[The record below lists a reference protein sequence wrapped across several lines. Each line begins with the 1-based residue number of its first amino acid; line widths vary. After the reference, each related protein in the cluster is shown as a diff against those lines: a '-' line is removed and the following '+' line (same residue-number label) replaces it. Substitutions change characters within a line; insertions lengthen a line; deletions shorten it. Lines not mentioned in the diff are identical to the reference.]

1 MRGWVADVEGGGNG
15 SYRTVETEAARK
27 AQLFASTNVWVDDA
41 PYISGGMS
49 ENGSFLLLDVP
60 PGNITINFA
69 APGAPDARLIL
80 QNVPGNA
87 DVFVGGLI
95 LKKEGVDF
103 ADPAAVQVRSAAH
116 IDKPHPTGRF
126 AIVAGRKIPIVDT
139 PLAQMV
145 ERHDFPTPPAS
156 QGQAPLATVK

>member
-1 MRGWVADVEGGGNG
+1 MRGWVADVEGGGN
-15 SYRTVETEAARK
+15 SNFRTVETEAARK
-27 AQLFASTNVWVDDA
+27 AQLFTSTNVWVDSA

-49 ENGSFLLLDVP
+49 ETGSFLLLDVP
-60 PGNITINFA
+60 PGNITISFA

-103 ADPAAVQVRSAAH
+103 ADPEAVQVRSAAH
-116 IDKPHPTGRF
+116 IDKPHPNGRF

-139 PLAQMV
+139 PIAQLT
-145 ERHDFPTPPAS
+145 ERHDFPTPPAR